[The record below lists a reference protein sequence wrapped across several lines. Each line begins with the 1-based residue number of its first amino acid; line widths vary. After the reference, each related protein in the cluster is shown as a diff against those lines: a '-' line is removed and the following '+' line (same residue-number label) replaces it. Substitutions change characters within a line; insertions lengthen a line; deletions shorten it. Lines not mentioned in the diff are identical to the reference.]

1 MSDARRQGRDEE
13 IGRSR
18 TCILATR
25 LPRLVDDHFMT
36 AHRDAVAVTAE
47 AEDCEL
53 HCCFR

>member
-36 AHRDAVAVTAE
+36 AHRDPVAVTAE